1 MTDILQSFGE
11 RIRVIGSSWTA
22 YAAVGSFA
30 LYVLGYLALR
40 FHLAALGI
48 GTDLAVLDERYLFT
62 GARFLV
68 YLISSVASAVLLG
81 LLLVAVL
88 WVPYRLLPRTAH
100 DTIAALP
107 SRLTSSSPGG
117 LLLAGV
123 VFSILMIQ
131 FVMKNC
137 FEMNN
142 LLLRA
147 NLPDSYL
154 SDWLV
159 RDDSGRIDVYFTG
172 LVVGCAV
179 SAAPLMAVRGLV
191 MPAGVVALRILL
203 TGLLAAQLLLL
214 PINHGYLVL
223 DSTLPRVSSPEG
235 AELPAAGST
244 MWLVWEGKDAMTFL
258 VRSSEGGKTRK
269 SLLTLRSGAI
279 KRVEILANDPI
290 LPTLFGF
297 AREKPQ

>member
-1 MTDILQSFGE
+1 MADLLHTLGE
-11 RIRVIGSSWTA
+11 RIKIIGGSWTA

-30 LYVLGYLALR
+30 LYLLGYLALR

-68 YLISSVASAVLLG
+68 YLISSVTSAVLLG

-88 WVPYRLLPRTAH
+88 WVPYRLLPPAARNR
-100 DTIAALP
+100 IAALP
-107 SRLTSSSPGG
+107 SRLASSSPGG

-123 VFSILMIQ
+123 VFSVVMIQ

-142 LLLRA
+142 LLLRDT
-147 NLPDSYL
+147 LPDSYL

-159 RDDSGRIDVYFTG
+159 RDDPSRIDVYFMG
-172 LVVGCAV
+172 LVVGCAA
-179 SAAPLMAVRGLV
+179 SAAPLLAVRGLV
-191 MPAGVVALRILL
+191 LPAGVIALRSLL
-203 TGLLAAQLLLL
+203 TALLAAQLLLL

-223 DSTLPRVSSPEG
+223 DNTLPRVSSPGE
-235 AELPAAGST
+235 EKLLAAGST
-244 MWLVWEGKDAMTFL
+244 AWLVWEGKDAMTFL
-258 VRSSEGGKTRK
+258 VRSPQGGETRK
-269 SLLTLRSGAI
+269 SLLTLPRGEI
-279 KRVEILANDPI
+279 KRVDVLANDPI
-290 LPTLFGF
+290 FPTLFGSVS
-297 AREKPQ
+297 EKPQ